1 MREPGDSIRWSIF
14 CFTAGKDVDVATKE
28 KLSLVHVEDVRVVK
42 EPVVFLPTPL
52 EVGRADFLQLLPS
65 YHLQPLRFILKG

>member
-28 KLSLVHVEDVRVVK
+28 KLSLVHVEDVGVME
-42 EPVVFLPTPL
+42 EPVVLLPAAL
-52 EVGRADFLQLLPS
+52 EVGRADFLKLLS
-65 YHLQPLRFILKG
+65 SNHFQPLKRVL